1 MPFTAVNGKEI
12 CYYFIMWKPENNSMK
27 ILRLYI
33 KLIDSL
39 NEYIGIFVSWLTTLM
54 VLVVFYDT
62 VMRYAFKKGNV
73 AIQELEWH
81 IFAVVFLIG
90 AAYALKN
97 GAHVRVDIIYT
108 RLGARTKAWIDFLGS
123 IFFLIPFS
131 IIVIYS
137 TQDFIA
143 NSWEVRELSPDP
155 GGLPARYALKAMI
168 PAGFI
173 LLILQATSEMFKNFL
188 VAIGIDEGG
197 AE

>member
-1 MPFTAVNGKEI
+1 
-12 CYYFIMWKPENNSMK
+12 MK

-33 KLIDSL
+33 KLIDGL

-81 IFAVVFLIG
+81 LFAVVFLIG
-90 AAYALKN
+90 AAYALKQ
-97 GAHVRVDIIYT
+97 GVHVRVDIIFT

-123 IFFLIPFS
+123 IFFLIPFA
-131 IIVIYS
+131 IVVIFS
-137 TQDFIA
+137 SQNFIA
-143 NSWEVRELSPDP
+143 NSWAVREMSPDP

-168 PAGFI
+168 PLGFS
-173 LLILQATSEMFKNFL
+173 LLILQGTSQMFKNFL
-188 VAIGIDEGG
+188 VAVGIDEGG
-197 AE
+197 PE

>member
-1 MPFTAVNGKEI
+1 
-12 CYYFIMWKPENNSMK
+12 MK

-33 KLIDSL
+33 KLIDGL

-81 IFAVVFLIG
+81 LFAVVFLIG

-108 RLGARTKAWIDFLGS
+108 RLSARTKAWINFLGS
-123 IFFLIPFS
+123 IFFLIPFAL
-131 IIVIYS
+131 IVIYS
-137 TQDFIA
+137 TQNFIA
-143 NSWEVRELSPDP
+143 NSWAVREMSPDP
-155 GGLPARYALKAMI
+155 GGLPGRYILKAMI
-168 PAGFI
+168 PIGFV
-173 LLILQATSEMFKNFL
+173 LLILQGTSEMFKNFL
-188 VAIGIDEGG
+188 VAVGIDEGG
-197 AE
+197 LE

>member
-1 MPFTAVNGKEI
+1 
-12 CYYFIMWKPENNSMK
+12 MK

-33 KLIDSL
+33 KLIDGL
-39 NEYIGIFVSWLTTLM
+39 NEYIGVLVSWLTSLM

-108 RLGARTKAWIDFLGS
+108 RLSAKTKALIDFMGS
-123 IFFLIPFS
+123 IVFLIPFGVM
-131 IIVIYS
+131 VIYS
-137 TQDFIA
+137 TQNFVA
-143 NSWEVRELSPDP
+143 NSWAVKELSPDP
-155 GGLPARYALKAMI
+155 GGMPARYILKAMI
-168 PAGFI
+168 PAGFA
-173 LLILQATSEMFKNFL
+173 LLILQGTSQAFKNLL
-188 VAIGIDEGG
+188 VVLGVDEGG

>member
-1 MPFTAVNGKEI
+1 
-12 CYYFIMWKPENNSMK
+12 MK

-33 KLIDSL
+33 KLIDGL
-39 NEYIGIFVSWLTTLM
+39 NEYIGVLVSWLTSLM

-108 RLGARTKAWIDFLGS
+108 RLSAKTKALIDFMGS
-123 IFFLIPFS
+123 IVFLIPFAVM
-131 IIVIYS
+131 VIYS
-137 TQDFIA
+137 TQNFVA
-143 NSWEVRELSPDP
+143 NSWAVKELSPDP
-155 GGLPARYALKAMI
+155 GGLPARYILKAMI
-168 PAGFI
+168 PAGFA
-173 LLILQATSEMFKNFL
+173 LLILQGTSQVFKNLL
-188 VAIGIDEGG
+188 VVLGVDEGG
-197 AE
+197 SE

>member
-1 MPFTAVNGKEI
+1 
-12 CYYFIMWKPENNSMK
+12 MK

-33 KLIDSL
+33 KLIDGL
-39 NEYIGIFVSWLTTLM
+39 NEYIGICVSWLTTLM

-108 RLGARTKAWIDFLGS
+108 RLSARTRAWIDFLGS
-123 IFFLIPFS
+123 IFFLIPFA

-137 TQDFIA
+137 TTDFIA
-143 NSWEVRELSPDP
+143 NSWEVREMSPDP
-155 GGLPARYALKAMI
+155 GGLPGRYLLKAMI
-168 PAGFI
+168 PTGFV
-173 LLILQATSEMFKNFL
+173 LLILQGTSEMLKNFL
-188 VAIGIDEGG
+188 VAVGIDKGG
-197 AE
+197 PE

>member
-1 MPFTAVNGKEI
+1 
-12 CYYFIMWKPENNSMK
+12 MK

-33 KLIDSL
+33 RLIDGL
-39 NEYIGIFVSWLTTLM
+39 NEYIGVIVSWLTTLM

-62 VMRYAFKKGNV
+62 VMRYAFEKGNV

-90 AAYALKN
+90 AAYALKR

-108 RLGARTKAWIDFLGS
+108 RLSTKTKAWIDLLGAL
-123 IFFLIPFS
+123 FFLLPFAVM
-131 IIVIYS
+131 VIYS
-137 TQDFIA
+137 TQNFIA
-143 NSWEVRELSPDP
+143 NSWAVREMSPDP

-173 LLILQATSEMFKNFL
+173 LLILQGVSEIFKNLL
-188 VAIGIDEGG
+188 VILGIDEGG
-197 AE
+197 PA